1 MKSAYISII
10 LLAAGGS
17 SRLGRPKQ
25 LLKFGPTSLIRKLAE
40 EAIACLADEVIV
52 VVGAEADKMRKELER
67 FDLRIVENKNWETG
81 LSSSIK
87 VGLKAA
93 SSRSDGVLLMLCDQP
108 YTGRYLLN
116 EIIERF
122 QSTGAPVVASEYEQT
137 VGVPAL
143 ISKSLF
149 PELMRLR
156 GDSGA
161 KSVLLKQMEKLEKVS
176 FPKGAVDI
184 DTSGDLEALPH

>member
-1 MKSAYISII
+1 VKSGSISVI

-17 SRLGRPKQ
+17 SRFGRPKQ
-25 LLKFGPTSLIRKLAE
+25 LLKIGTTSLIRKLAD
-40 EAIACLADEVIV
+40 EALACRANEVIV
-52 VVGAEADKMRKELER
+52 VVGAEADKIRKELEGL
-67 FDLRIVENKNWETG
+67 DLRIVENKNWETG

-87 VGLKAA
+87 VGVKAA
-93 SSRSDGVLLMLCDQP
+93 GHCDGALLMLCDQP

-116 EIIERF
+116 EIIDRF
-122 QSTGAPVVASEYEQT
+122 QSTEAPAVASEYGQT

-149 PELMRLR
+149 PELLKLR

-161 KSVLLKQMEKLEKVS
+161 KSILLNQKEKLERVS

-184 DTSGDLEALPH
+184 DTSGDLEALPR